1 MEWIGDSVSE
11 RGVCEQRFD
20 VECEG
25 RRVPGILWRPAETTE
40 LGPVALLGHGGSLHK
55 RTDYILATARRLV
68 RHHGISAIAIDGP
81 GHGDR
86 RADGG
91 LDPEQ
96 AGTEFESEWK
106 KPETT
111 ENTVADWKAALDAVQ
126 SELGSGPVGYFGL
139 SMGTMMGV
147 PVIAAEPRVRA
158 AVLGDGS
165 NRIGTFRLGRAS
177 LCELLVSRHVV
188 TELES
193 EITSPSTV
201 ARRAAEATRRT
212 SNVQRL
218 CRPARPTGPSC
229 LAMSMRGGRLNA
241 THVRQEGVF
250 TEPELDLFGASLRAD
265 LAG

>member
-158 AVLGDGS
+158 AVLGLMGVWGPY
-165 NRIGTFRLGRAS
+165 RTRLADDAAQ
-177 LCELLVSRHVV
+177 V
-188 TELES
+188 TCPVLFLAQWDD
-193 EITSPSTV
+193 EIVP
-201 ARRAAEATRRT
+201 RDAA
-212 SNVQRL
+212 
-218 CRPARPTGPSC
+218 
-229 LAMSMRGGRLNA
+229 
-241 THVRQEGVF
+241 
-250 TEPELDLFGASLRAD
+250 LDLFDRLGTRQKSLRANPGKHAAVPPD
-265 LAG
+265 EMRAVSDFLAQHLL